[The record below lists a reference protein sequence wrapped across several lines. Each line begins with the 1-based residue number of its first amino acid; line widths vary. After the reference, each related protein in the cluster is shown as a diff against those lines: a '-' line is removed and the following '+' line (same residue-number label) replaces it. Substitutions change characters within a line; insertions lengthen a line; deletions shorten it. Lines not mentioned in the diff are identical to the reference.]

1 MDFRYLIIRR
11 GIISLKIDLNI
22 KPHINGS
29 FILTGDKNTYNFE

>member
-22 KPHINGS
+22 KRHINGW
-29 FILTGDKNTYNFE
+29 FIIYGDKNTYNFE